1 MTGAKLLI
9 LAALT
14 GLPGPLQQS
23 LDRTA
28 LLHAR
33 DITRESA
40 SLISDFH
47 AQYQLEP
54 GAAVRS
60 LEVITPFRLAVLETE
75 RRRANGQPSPTVDD
89 LQTAFPSHANQL
101 MIRAVVALDPRHT
114 YQAVPEYSIVL
125 LRDDDRI
132 APVGVARTAR
142 APNGVEIPPAAVGG
156 MVSVTSVEV
165 EAHFAGISLEQP
177 GCCRAAVIDPDG
189 TRLLI
194 RQIPAG
200 LR

>member
-1 MTGAKLLI
+1 MTGAKLLV
-9 LAALT
+9 LAVLT
-14 GLPGPLQQS
+14 ALPGPLQEP
-23 LDRTA
+23 LDRAA

-40 SLISDFH
+40 SLISEFH

-54 GAAVRS
+54 GGAVRS
-60 LEVITPFRLAVLETE
+60 IEVITPFRLAVLETE
-75 RRRANGQPSPTVDD
+75 RRTANGQASPTVDD
-89 LQTAFPSHANQL
+89 PQTAFPSHANQL

-114 YQAVPEYSIVL
+114 YRMLPGYSVVL
-125 LRDDDRI
+125 LRDEDRI
-132 APVGVARTAR
+132 VPVGVARTAH
-142 APNGVEIPPAAVGG
+142 ASNGVEIPPAAVGSD
-156 MVSVTSVEV
+156 VSMSSVEV
-165 EAHFAGISLEQP
+165 EAHFAGISLGKQ
-177 GCCRAAVIDPDG
+177 GCCRVAVIDPDG